1 MTDKYI
7 ITAMIIVLLLVLLR
21 SVYVDQYLL
30 KGQVKAC
37 EIRYQLLSDEML
49 KALDEADKSAELIS
63 TLRSESEKMKAKIIA
78 DEITKNREGFKQ

>member
-7 ITAMIIVLLLVLLR
+7 ITATIIVLLLVLLR

-63 TLRSESEKMKAKIIA
+63 TLRSESEKMRAKIIA

>member
-7 ITAMIIVLLLVLLR
+7 ITATIIVLLLVLLR

-49 KALDEADKSAELIS
+49 KALDEADASADMIS
-63 TLRSESEKMKAKIIA
+63 TLRSESEKMRAKIIA
-78 DEITKNREGFKQ
+78 DEITKNREGFK

>member
-7 ITAMIIVLLLVLLR
+7 IATFIIIALLALLR

-49 KALDEADKSAELIS
+49 KALDDADKSAELIA
-63 TLRSESEKMKAKIIA
+63 TLRNESEKMKAKIIA
-78 DEITKNREGFKQ
+78 DEITKNREGFK